1 MLRFIEFIGLKSY
14 ELPPASQGLASG
26 QAINTINT
34 TNSGRMAAKLGE
46 ITIKEVVSAI
56 GGRQISGPPDKL
68 VRGLSTD
75 SRRMAP
81 GYMFLAL
88 MGERYDGHDFLAGAV
103 NAGAAGV
110 IVQSDK
116 TIPQELTTNN
126 LVVITVSSTLK
137 ALGDLALWWRR
148 HWGGKVIAITGS
160 NGKSTTKEMAASI
173 LSLKANTMKSPGN
186 FNNLIGL
193 PLTILSLEED
203 HKMAVLEMGMN
214 RAGEIRRLTQ
224 IAGPDVGLITNVAK
238 AHLEGLGDLQGVVK
252 EKGELLRM
260 MPKESTAILNG
271 DDELT
276 AGLAS
281 TFQGPIVTFG
291 LGEMNQVRAGAIKE
305 IGDYIQTFDIYIN
318 DEKIKVKLNLLG
330 IHNVFNALGGTAI
343 ASCLSISREL
353 IAQGLED
360 FRPLNGRFQIIDLEG
375 GIRIIDDTYNSNP
388 SSLRAA
394 LQTIKGLRV
403 KRQDL
408 VVGLGEMME
417 LGKET
422 SRYHFDAGQ
431 LIAGVGARY
440 LVVLGKHGPQVIQG
454 ACKGGMNIKQTQLA
468 TNHTE
473 MSDAIKGNV
482 REGDIVFLKGSR
494 KVALDKVVEVIK
506 GYFGVSSA

>member
-1 MLRFIEFIGLKSY
+1 MDK
-14 ELPPASQGLASG
+14 A
-26 QAINTINT
+26 NTINT
-34 TNSGRMAAKLGE
+34 TNSKRMATKLGE
-46 ITIKEVVSAI
+46 ITIKELVSAI

-88 MGERYDGHDFLAGAV
+88 RGERYDGHDFLAGAV

-116 TIPQELTTNN
+116 TIPKELTTNN

-214 RAGEIRRLTQ
+214 RAGEITRLTQ

-403 KRQDL
+403 KKQDL

-440 LVVLGKHGPQVIQG
+440 LVVLGEHGPQVIQG
-454 ACKGGMNIKQTQLA
+454 ARKGGMNIKQTQLA

-473 MSDAIKGNV
+473 MSDAIKGSV

-506 GYFGVSSA
+506 GYFGVSRGRNAL